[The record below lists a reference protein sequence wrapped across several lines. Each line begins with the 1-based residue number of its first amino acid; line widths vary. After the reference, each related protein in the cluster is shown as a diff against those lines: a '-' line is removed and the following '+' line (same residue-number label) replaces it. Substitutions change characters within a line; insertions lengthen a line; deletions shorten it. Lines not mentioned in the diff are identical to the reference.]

1 MSKIIKVRIFNNIS
15 SVQYDLHDIDL
26 QVNDYVMVDTRRGLE
41 LARVSTIEELDN
53 TGESADMRKP
63 LMTVNRRASDED
75 MEEVCQQKEKEALYE
90 CKKMVE
96 QLKLELKTI
105 SAHYNLDTGNYTI
118 TFHASGNVNFRSLVG
133 KLSRRL
139 RARVELRQVGPRDE
153 AKLIGGIGKCGL
165 TLCCRT
171 FLKEFCPVS
180 IKMAK
185 QQGLSLNPT
194 KISGV
199 CGRLLCCLTYEN
211 KDYAAVFKKMPK
223 LRQQV
228 TTPFGEGKVTEL
240 NLLKETV
247 KVKLIDSEV
256 FHQLTLNEL
265 NW

>member
-1 MSKIIKVRIFNNIS
+1 VNKIIKVRIFNNINT
-15 SVQYDLHDIDL
+15 VQYDPDNIAL

-41 LARVSTIEELDN
+41 LVRVIAVEEFENDN
-53 TGESADMRKP
+53 QSDEIHRP
-63 LMTVNRRASDED
+63 LMTVSRRATDED
-75 MEEVCQQKEKEALYE
+75 MEEVCQRKEQEALTE
-90 CKKMVE
+90 CRKIVE

-105 SAHYNLDTGNYTI
+105 SAQYNPGNGNFTI
-118 TFHASGNVNFRSLVG
+118 IFHAKGKVNFRNLVG

-153 AKLIGGIGKCGL
+153 AKLLGGVGKCGL

-171 FLKEFCPVS
+171 FLKEFSPVS

-211 KDYAAVFKKMPK
+211 QEYETVRKKMPK

-247 KVKLIDSEV
+247 KVKLLDSEV
-256 FHQLTLNEL
+256 FHLLSPHQLD
-265 NW
+265 W